1 VTRPTLFLPPV
12 VLAIVEARP
21 VDGDTIALNITSH
34 NSRIQQ
40 QMKENNNRFSVK
52 KMFTGKAVLP
62 ILFLIVG
69 VIVATFQIRG
79 KSQSLVRN
87 KGMKDRCIVEANSL
101 LLEIWARLLHVC
113 VFLLLT
119 NFFLSLFAALHRVKQ
134 VLFRCH

>member
-1 VTRPTLFLPPV
+1 LT
-12 VLAIVEARP
+12 

-87 KGMKDRCIVEANSL
+87 KRTERSLYGIVEANSL
-101 LLEIWARLLHVC
+101 LRNLGEIAACC
-113 VFLLLT
+113 VFLIA
-119 NFFLSLFAALHRVKQ
+119 N
-134 VLFRCH
+134 